1 MSDKVR
7 EQFEADANLRWHPDA
22 KGPGLLDRDPA
33 DGYYNTAVE
42 YAWRAWQ
49 ASRAAAL
56 EEAAKVCDDEAA
68 EWEAQVEAAGKLS
81 SITKHAVESTA
92 VGARRCARRISAL
105 AGSGA

>member
-7 EQFEADANLRWHPDA
+7 ERFEADANLRWHPDA

-56 EEAAKVCDDEAA
+56 EEAKAVVRSSCLGDIHGCNRTCCHGCHTIAA
-68 EWEAQVEAAGKLS
+68 E
-81 SITKHAVESTA
+81 
-92 VGARRCARRISAL
+92 RIGAL
-105 AGSGA
+105 AWRGA